1 MSSERYQARG
11 VSADKSEIH
20 AVVDKMDSG
29 LFPGAFCKITED
41 FLTGDPSKCNLIHA
55 DGSGTKSILAYLQY
69 RETGDPSVFR
79 GIAQDSIVMN
89 VDDLLCA
96 GVTERIL
103 LSSTVNRNARNFN
116 GEALAE
122 LIKGTEEFLATLR
135 DYGVNIVSGGGETAD
150 VGDLT
155 GTVTVDS
162 CAVAV
167 MDRNRV
173 IDNAQ
178 ICPGLSIIG
187 LASYGQAKYET
198 FSNSGIGSNGLTSAR
213 HDMLSP
219 HYRKNYPETFD
230 SNTDIGLVYCGP
242 YRMHDA
248 LPDSDLTVGE
258 ALLSPT
264 RTYAPVI
271 HKILTEHRDKVIGLV
286 HCSGGG
292 QTKCI
297 RFGQNVHIIKDNFLP
312 VPRIFREIQKASGTS
327 YEEMFQVYNMGH
339 RMEIYCQPENTDCIL
354 SLIEEYGI
362 EAQIIGRTEASI
374 HPDGKNHVTVLHE
387 GYVMKYGI

>member
-1 MSSERYQARG
+1 MSTERYQARG
-11 VSADKSEIH
+11 VSADKQEVH
-20 AVVDKMDSG
+20 AVVDKMDGG

-41 FLTGDPSKCNLIHA
+41 YLTGDPAKCNLIHA
-55 DGSGTKSILAYLQY
+55 DGSGTKSILAYLHY
-69 RETGDPSVFR
+69 RETGDASVFR

-96 GVTERIL
+96 GVTGRIL
-103 LSSTVNRNARNFN
+103 LSSTVNRNARNFP

-122 LIKGTEEFLATLR
+122 LIQGTEVFLGTLR
-135 DYGVNIVSGGGETAD
+135 DFGVDIVSGGGETAD

-167 MDRNRV
+167 MDRTEV
-173 IDNAQ
+173 VDNAK

-187 LASYGQAKYET
+187 LASYGQANYEN
-198 FSNSGIGSNGLTSAR
+198 FENSGIGSNGLTSAR
-213 HDMLSP
+213 HDMLSSY
-219 HYRKNYPETFD
+219 YRENYPETFD
-230 SNTDIGLVYCGP
+230 SNTETEYVYCGP
-242 YRMHDA
+242 HRLGDT
-248 LPDSDLTVGE
+248 LPGSNQTVGE

-271 HKILTEHRDKVIGLV
+271 HKLLTEHRDKVVGLV

-297 RFGQNVHIIKDNFLP
+297 RFGQNVHFIKDNYLP
-312 VPRIFREIQKASGTS
+312 IPPIFCEIQKSSGTS
-327 YEEMFQVYNMGH
+327 TKEMYQVYNMGH
-339 RMEIYCQPENTDCIL
+339 RMEIYCRPEDTDAIL
-354 SLIEEYGI
+354 AMIQTFGI
-362 EAQIIGRTEASI
+362 DAQVIGRTEASQMQ
-374 HPDGKNHVTVLHE
+374 DSRNHITIENNGDRLE
-387 GYVMKYGI
+387 Y